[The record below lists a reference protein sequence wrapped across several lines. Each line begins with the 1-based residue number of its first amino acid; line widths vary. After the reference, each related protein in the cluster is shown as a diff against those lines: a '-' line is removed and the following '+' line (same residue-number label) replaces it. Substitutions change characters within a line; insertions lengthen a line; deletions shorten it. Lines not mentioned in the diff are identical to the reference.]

1 MSEPLV
7 SILVRSTDRPT
18 LTRSLDSA
26 AAQTWKNLEIVVV
39 AASGASHRPLPA
51 DYQGRPLR
59 FVVPERPLNRPEA
72 ANCAID
78 HVRGEWFNFLD
89 DDDEFFPQHVETLVN
104 TTGPAAQ
111 RVRYSRAEVRDPD
124 GKLSGHSGVA
134 GFHAQLYFQARSS
147 FVATMFH
154 RSLLDEGVRFDEAF
168 LSFQDRDFMVNCASR
183 TPFGFVDATT
193 CVWNAFIGS
202 SGTGHG
208 ANQQQSSVQA
218 QYLPM
223 LRKKWAH
230 VFERWLSEPQALL
243 FYGQHLMREGKPAEA
258 LPYLEQALREIPND
272 VNAVNLC
279 GMANFRAG
287 NLERAERLLR
297 AAVKRLPTHAG
308 LRENL
313 ALIQR
318 ERHQP

>member
-1 MSEPLV
+1 MHQPLV
-7 SILVRSTDRPT
+7 SVLVRSTDRPT
-18 LTRSLDSA
+18 LTRALDSA
-26 AAQTWKNLEIVVV
+26 AAQTWGNLEIVVV
-39 AASGASHRPLPA
+39 AASGPSHRPLP
-51 DYQGRPLR
+51 DTYRGRPLR
-59 FVVPERPLNRPEA
+59 FVVPDGPLNRPQA

-89 DDDEFFPQHVETLVN
+89 DDDAFYPHHVETIVN
-104 TTGPAAQ
+104 ATGVAAQ
-111 RVRYSRAEVRDPD
+111 RVRYSRAEVRDAD
-124 GKLSGHSGVA
+124 GNLSGHSGVA

-208 ANQQQSSVQA
+208 ANQRQSAVQA

-243 FYGQHLMREGKPAEA
+243 FFGQHLMREGKPAEA
-258 LPYLEQALREIPND
+258 LPYLQQAVRERPDD
-272 VNAVNLC
+272 VNALNLC
-279 GMANFRAG
+279 GMALFRTG
-287 NLERAERLLR
+287 NLERAEQLLR
-297 AAVKRLPTHAG
+297 AAVAHLPSHAG

-318 ERHQP
+318 ERQS